1 MSIANLVTSATHF
14 PTPHVIHGDY
24 FHVRI
29 FGNGNLHLW
38 FERKDL
44 LVEVNKL
51 LAEYYGEVIGDGYD
65 TTEAAE
71 TSDYHMTP
79 AKNFGAFMS
88 SEDVAAWVIQY
99 AQIGKGMMAL
109 EPCAGTGVLAT
120 AAVGSGTLDNCLVF
134 QPALA
139 HEH

>member
-1 MSIANLVTSATHF
+1 MF
-14 PTPHVIHGDY
+14 GD
-24 FHVRI
+24 
-29 FGNGNLHLW
+29 GNLHLW

-71 TSDYHMTP
+71 TPDYHMTP

-88 SEDVAAWVIQY
+88 SEDVAAWVMHY

-109 EPCAGTGVLAT
+109 EPSAGTEIGRASCREGGCRYV
-120 AAVGSGTLDNCLVF
+120 
-134 QPALA
+134 
-139 HEH
+139 

>member
-1 MSIANLVTSATHF
+1 MF
-14 PTPHVIHGDY
+14 GD
-24 FHVRI
+24 
-29 FGNGNLHLW
+29 GNLHLW

-71 TSDYHMTP
+71 KPDYHMTP

-88 SEDVAAWVIQY
+88 SEDDAAWVMQY
-99 AQIGKGMMAL
+99 AQLGKGLMEI
-109 EPCAGTGVLAT
+109 EPSAGTGVLAR
-120 AAVGSGTLDNCLVF
+120 AARSSGARVYCVEIHPGLAHQLRWLHGFDAVGHS
-134 QPALA
+134 
-139 HEH
+139 

>member
-1 MSIANLVTSATHF
+1 MIRRPPRSTRTYTLFPYTTLFRSPCPETMSIANLVTAATHC

-24 FHVRI
+24 FRVRI

-71 TSDYHMTP
+71 TPDYPMTNR
-79 AKNFGAFMS
+79 KSTRLNS
-88 SEDVAAWVIQY
+88 S
-99 AQIGKGMMAL
+99 
-109 EPCAGTGVLAT
+109 
-120 AAVGSGTLDNCLVF
+120 
-134 QPALA
+134 
-139 HEH
+139 H

>member
-71 TSDYHMTP
+71 TPDYHMTP
-79 AKNFGAFMS
+79 AKNFR
-88 SEDVAAWVIQY
+88 SEERRV
-99 AQIGKGMMAL
+99 GK
-109 EPCAGTGVLAT
+109 EGVST
-120 AAVGSGTLDNCLVF
+120 CRSRWSPYN
-134 QPALA
+134 
-139 HEH
+139 

>member
-1 MSIANLVTSATHF
+1 MF
-14 PTPHVIHGDY
+14 GD
-24 FHVRI
+24 
-29 FGNGNLHLW
+29 GNLHLW

-51 LAEYYGEVIGDGYD
+51 LAEYYGDVIGDGYD

-71 TSDYHMTP
+71 TPDYHMTP

-88 SEDVAAWVIQY
+88 SEDVAAWVMQY

-109 EPCAGTGVLAT
+109 EPSAGTGVLAT
-120 AAVGSGTLDNCLVF
+120 AARASGALVNCVEI
-134 QPALA
+134 QQIGEASCRERVCPYV
-139 HEH
+139 

>member
-1 MSIANLVTSATHF
+1 MSIANLVTAATHC

-24 FHVRI
+24 FRVRI
-29 FGNGNLHLW
+29 FWNGNLHLW

-71 TSDYHMTP
+71 TPDYHMTP

-88 SEDVAAWVIQY
+88 SEDVAAWVMQY
-99 AQIGKGMMAL
+99 AQIGKRSEEHTSELQSLMRNSY
-109 EPCAGTGVLAT
+109 
-120 AAVGSGTLDNCLVF
+120 AAYCLKKKTK
-134 QPALA
+134 
-139 HEH
+139 ET